1 MVFSA
6 SFMSVVRYVQLH
18 ELIKSS
24 EPVSK
29 TCIFNSFFIRYY
41 IIIKCLEAWDRVYNK
56 VTIAG
61 YLAHRVVEQSDVHDH
76 RQ

>member
-29 TCIFNSFFIRYY
+29 TCIFNSFLVCDHIV
-41 IIIKCLEAWDRVYNK
+41 IKCPETWDRIYNK
-56 VTIAG
+56 VTITG
-61 YLAHRVVEQSDVHDH
+61 YLAHRVVEQSDVHDL
-76 RQ
+76 R